1 MAKFKVLRQHYGDQ
15 LYAAGDEREAES
27 GDVAHLVANG
37 VLEPIKAK
45 AEAKHDNKA
54 EPPLRNKADK

>member
-1 MAKFKVLRQHYGDQ
+1 MKYRVMRQHFGDR
-15 LYAAGDEREAES
+15 LYQDGEERDASE

-45 AEAKHDNKA
+45 AEPAVQNKA
-54 EPPLRNKADK
+54 EPAVRNKAAK